1 MQLKAYA
8 KLNLALE
15 ILSLRPDGY
24 HELRGVMQTV
34 SLADILTIQRGDAL
48 SLSVPGMPE
57 LEGEANLVL
66 KAARLLAGEASLG
79 AKLTIEKKIPQ
90 KAGLGGGSA
99 DAAFALKAL
108 NRFWQLGRSP
118 QDLRMLAAQLG
129 SDVPFFLTGGS
140 AEVSGRGEVIKP
152 LPEGPSRYWF
162 VLLKPP
168 FSVSTPWA
176 YRAFDQS
183 PRRSDGATAKVS
195 RALAKGDVKAL
206 GEALANNMEGA
217 VFSFYPQLAQYKREL
232 KQAGALGAAM
242 SGSGSAVFG
251 LFASESLA
259 AQAAAIM
266 GRLEPELEINV
277 VRSVG
282 RSELAE
288 QEKSRE

>member
-48 SLSVPGMPE
+48 SLSVPARPE

-90 KAGLGGGSA
+90 KAGLG
-99 DAAFALKAL
+99 
-108 NRFWQLGRSP
+108 
-118 QDLRMLAAQLG
+118 
-129 SDVPFFLTGGS
+129 GGS

-195 RALAKGDVKAL
+195 RALARGDVKAL